1 MPSQSKPDTRL
12 GFIRALALL
21 TAGIVAVK
29 LLQAS
34 LSGWDTVAASYQTV
48 TLIDN
53 ILMPMVIAAISALT
67 VWVNL
72 ASHSPVKRRCAFIA
86 GVIVGCVVAAWE
98 LILQQSIGALNVTLG
113 TTSSFVFSV
122 LSLCGAAIPP
132 VGWMLW
138 LALNAEHTLAM
149 PGKAQGATEPEF
161 RPHVLVLAGMAALLG
176 FFAVAGL
183 TTTLIWSQ
191 ERSRIERHAD
201 LINLSGRQRMLSQQ
215 IARYAALIERQ
226 PHDYIE
232 GMESVLSHMRLDAM
246 RLDALISSLPPVE
259 TADSEHMAQV
269 LPTMSDLRHALWRES
284 EQYLAKVAG
293 RDALQSS
300 DAHQVQSIADELTDV
315 MERVVSTL
323 GTSANKRMLE
333 TTQKVT
339 RFGILLI
346 IMLVIGTLNIVLP
359 VAWVVYYQHRRLDAY
374 ARMLV
379 EMREQAQRTL
389 SQLLAYQSALSK
401 KAIIS
406 VTDPRGNIQEV
417 NDLFCQVSLYSRDEL
432 IGQNHRIINSGHHPP
447 EFFRDMWNAIRS
459 GKVWTSDI
467 CNRAKDGTIHW
478 VDTTIVPIFD
488 RHDRINQYLS
498 VRYDITARRYEQEAL
513 RESEIHLK
521 RAQAVAKVGSWS
533 LDLTTSQLRWSDE
546 TYRIF
551 GLPAGTPLNYEVF
564 LAQVHPDDRSHVDQ
578 AWHQALKGGDY
589 NVEHRVTVDGE
600 LRYVCEK
607 ADIEFDS
614 TGRALRAVGTVH
626 DITEQKSAEARLL
639 WQAQYD
645 TLTELPNR
653 RLFQDR
659 LEHSLNSRRR
669 DGRTGAV
676 LMIDLDHFKNVNDSL
691 GHKAGDDI
699 LMAAAKRLRECVRN
713 EDTVARFGGDE
724 FLVLLD
730 EIEPDHASRVADKI
744 QKALVRPFEVE
755 QRELHLGSSI
765 GICIF
770 PSDGETVDEIL
781 LFADA
786 AMYAAKH
793 AGRKAVCFYSP
804 AINEKLQEKVSLVEE
819 LHTALVENQLGLEFQ
834 PIVNLRSNV
843 LGKCEALIRWH
854 HPTRGVLNPGQFIP
868 VAETYGLM
876 PEIEG
881 LVIENVVRQSDR
893 WKREGIDVQIS
904 VNISAEYLRSDQQV
918 ACLASLLQRQR
929 ADNTKFILEI
939 TESHLMHDEG
949 AQFARVA
956 RLVEAGAE
964 IAIDDFGTGY
974 SSLSYLTRLPA
985 KYLKIDRSFITNL
998 SSPLQQRLVRSVIG
1012 IAHDVGMRV
1021 VAEGVETK
1029 DQLDLLLEYECDYAQ
1044 GYLFAKPLSA
1054 SDFSQYFRS
1063 FASGLLHQRLAK
1075 LA

>member
-1 MPSQSKPDTRL
+1 MPDHSKPGTRL
-12 GFIRALALL
+12 VFIRALALL

-29 LLQAS
+29 LLQAA
-34 LSGWDTVAASYQTV
+34 LSDWAGAGASYPTT
-48 TLIDN
+48 TLIGN
-53 ILMPMVIAAISALT
+53 MLMPMVIAAISALT

-72 ASHSPVKRRCAFIA
+72 ASHSPVKRRCAFTA
-86 GVIVGCVVAAWE
+86 GILVGCVVAAWE
-98 LILQQSIGALNVTLG
+98 LILQQSVGALDVALG

-138 LALNAEHTLAM
+138 LALNAEHSLAT
-149 PGKAQGATEPEF
+149 PDNAQGAIEPEF

-176 FFAVAGL
+176 FFIFAGL

-191 ERSRIERHAD
+191 ERSKIEHHAD

-215 IARYAALIERQ
+215 IARYAALIDRQ
-226 PHDYIE
+226 PHDYVE
-232 GMESVLSHMRLDAM
+232 GMENVLSHMRLDAT
-246 RLDALISSLPPVE
+246 RLDALISSLPLVE
-259 TADSEHMAQV
+259 KADTEHMARA
-269 LPTMSDLRHALWRES
+269 LRAMRDLRPALWRES
-284 EQYLAKVAG
+284 EQYLSKTAG
-293 RDALQSS
+293 REKLQGSE
-300 DAHQVQSIADELTDV
+300 AHLVQSIADEFTDA
-315 MERVVSTL
+315 MEHVVAVL
-323 GTSANKRMLE
+323 GASANERMME

-339 RFGILLI
+339 RFGVLLI
-346 IMLVIGTLNIVLP
+346 IMLVIGTLNVVLP
-359 VAWVVYYQHRRLDAY
+359 VAWVVYHQHRRLDAH
-374 ARMLV
+374 ARKLV
-379 EMREQAQRTL
+379 ETREEAQRTL
-389 SQLLAYQSALSK
+389 SRLLAYQSALSQ

-406 VTDPRGNIQEV
+406 VTDRHGNIQEV
-417 NDLFCQVSLYSRDEL
+417 NDLFCQVSQYSRDEL
-432 IGQNHRIINSGHHPP
+432 IGQKHRIINSGYHPP
-447 EFFRDMWNAIRS
+447 EFFREMWSAIR
-459 GKVWTSDI
+459 GGGVWTNDV
-467 CNRAKDGTIHW
+467 CNRAKDGTIYW
-478 VDTTIVPIFD
+478 IDTTIVPIFD

-498 VRYDITARRYEQEAL
+498 VRYDVTARRYEQEAL

-533 LDLTTSQLRWSDE
+533 LNLTTSQLRWSDE

-551 GLPAGTPLNYEVF
+551 GMPAGVPLSYDVF
-564 LAQVHPDDRSHVDQ
+564 LAQVHPDDRFHVDH
-578 AWHQALKGGDY
+578 AWRQALKGEDY
-589 NVEHRVTVDGE
+589 NIEHRVTVDGE

-614 TGRALRAVGTVH
+614 TGRALRAVGTVQ

-659 LEHSLNSRRR
+659 LEHSLNGRKR

-699 LMAAAKRLRECVRN
+699 LVAAAKRLKECVRA

-730 EIEPDHASRVADKI
+730 EIEADHAGRVAEKI

-804 AINEKLQEKVSLVEE
+804 SINEKLQEKVSLVEE
-819 LHTALVENQLGLEFQ
+819 LHTALVENQLGLVFQ
-834 PIVNLRSNV
+834 PIVDLRSDV

-854 HPTRGVLNPGQFIP
+854 HPTKGVLNPGQFIP

-893 WKREGIDVQIS
+893 WKNEGIEVQIS
-904 VNISAEYLRSDQQV
+904 INISAEYLRSDEQV
-918 ACLASLLQRQR
+918 ACLIGVLQKHR
-929 ADNTKFILEI
+929 ANNTKFILEI
-939 TESHLMHDEG
+939 TESHLMRDEG

-985 KYLKIDRSFITNL
+985 KYLKIDRSFIVNL
-998 SSPLQQRLVRSVIG
+998 NSPLQQRLVRSVIG

-1054 SDFSQYFRS
+1054 ADFSQYFKC
-1063 FASGLLHQRLAK
+1063 FAGSLIQRRLAR

>member
-1 MPSQSKPDTRL
+1 V
-12 GFIRALALL
+12 FIRALALL

-29 LLQAS
+29 LLQAP
-34 LSGWDTVAASYQTV
+34 LSHWAGTEAFYGTA

-53 ILMPMVIAAISALT
+53 VLTPIAIAAVSALT
-67 VWVNL
+67 VWVSL
-72 ASHSPVKRRCAFIA
+72 ASHAPVKRRCAFIA
-86 GVIVGCVVAAWE
+86 GILAGGVVVAWE
-98 LILQQSIGALNVTLG
+98 LILRQSVGALDVTLG
-113 TTSSFVFSV
+113 ATSSFIFSV

-138 LALNAEHTLAM
+138 LGLNAGEPLAVSDN
-149 PGKAQGATEPEF
+149 AQGAIEPEF
-161 RPHVLVLAGMAALLG
+161 RPHTLVLAGMAALLG

-183 TTTLIWSQ
+183 TTTLIWSD
-191 ERSRIERHAD
+191 ERSKIERYAD

-226 PHDYIE
+226 PHDYIYR
-232 GMESVLSHMRLDAM
+232 MENALSHMRLDAA
-246 RLDALISSLPPVE
+246 RLDGLIVSPSFAENADTDQRSQALQAMI
-259 TADSEHMAQV
+259 
-269 LPTMSDLRHALWRES
+269 DLRRVFQDEAERYLTQVEGREKPES
-284 EQYLAKVAG
+284 SRVY
-293 RDALQSS
+293 RIQS
-300 DAHQVQSIADELTDV
+300 VADEYTDA
-315 MERVVSTL
+315 MEGVTFILGQST
-323 GTSANKRMLE
+323 NERMLE

-346 IMLVIGTLNIVLP
+346 IMLVIGTLNVVLP
-359 VAWVVYYQHRRLDAY
+359 VAWVVYHQHRRLDAH

-379 EMREQAQRTL
+379 ETREKAQRTL
-389 SQLLAYQSALSK
+389 SKLLAFQSALSQ

-406 VTDPRGNIQEV
+406 VTDRHGNIEEV
-417 NDLFCQVSLYSRDEL
+417 NDLFCRVSQYGRDEL
-432 IGQNHRIINSGHHPP
+432 IGQNHRIINSGYHPP
-447 EFFRDMWNAIRS
+447 GFFPEMWSAIGGGR
-459 GKVWTSDI
+459 VWTNDV
-467 CNRAKDGTIHW
+467 CNRAKDGTIYW

-488 RHDRINQYLS
+488 RDGQINQYLS
-498 VRYDITARRYEQEAL
+498 VRYDVTARRYEQEAL

-533 LDLTTSQLRWSDE
+533 LDLPTNQLRWSDE

-551 GLPAGTPLNYEVF
+551 GMPAGAPLSYEVF
-564 LAQVHPDDRSHVDQ
+564 LAQVYPDDRLEVDK
-578 AWHQALKGGDY
+578 AWRQALKGGEY
-589 NVEHRVTVDGE
+589 NVEHRVTVYGE
-600 LRYVCEK
+600 RRYVCEK

-614 TGRALRAVGTVH
+614 SGRALRAIGTVH
-626 DITEQKSAEARLL
+626 DITGQKSAEARLL

-659 LEHSLNSRRR
+659 LEHSLNSRKR

-699 LMAAAKRLRECVRN
+699 LVAAARRLKECVRA

-730 EIEPDHASRVADKI
+730 NIEAEYASLVAEKI
-744 QKALVRPFEVE
+744 QRALVRPFEIE

-765 GICIF
+765 GICMF
-770 PSDGETVDEIL
+770 PTDGETVDEIL

-793 AGRKAVCFYSP
+793 AGRKSVCFYSP
-804 AINEKLQEKVSLVEE
+804 SINEKLQEKVSLVEE
-819 LHTALVENQLGLEFQ
+819 LHTALAENQLGLVFQ
-834 PIVNLRSNV
+834 PIVDLRSDV
-843 LGKCEALIRWH
+843 LGKCEALIRWN
-854 HPTRGVLNPGQFIP
+854 HPTKGVLNPGQFIP
-868 VAETYGLM
+868 VAEAYGLM
-876 PEIEG
+876 PEIENW
-881 LVIENVVRQSDR
+881 VIEGVVRQSDR
-893 WKREGIDVQIS
+893 WKSERIQAQIS
-904 VNISAEYLRSDQQV
+904 INISAEYLRSEQQV
-918 ACLASLLQRQR
+918 AHLIAVLQNSI
-929 ADNTKFILEI
+929 DTKFILEI

-956 RLVEAGAE
+956 RLIEAGAE

-985 KYLKIDRSFITNL
+985 KYLKIDRSFIVNL
-998 SSPLQQRLVRSVIG
+998 KSPLQRRLVRSVIG

-1029 DQLDLLLEYECDYAQ
+1029 DQLDLLLEYDCDYAQ
-1044 GYLFAKPLSA
+1044 GYLFARPLGA
-1054 SDFSQYFRS
+1054 AGFSQYFRS
-1063 FASGLLHQRLAK
+1063 YSSGLIQQESASS
-1075 LA
+1075 A

>member
-1 MPSQSKPDTRL
+1 M
-12 GFIRALALL
+12 FIRALALL
-21 TAGIVAVK
+21 AVGIVAVK
-29 LLQAS
+29 TLQAP
-34 LSGWDTVAASYQTV
+34 LSDWAGTVAPYGIA

-53 ILMPMVIAAISALT
+53 VLMPIAIAVISALT
-67 VWVNL
+67 IWVSL
-72 ASHSPVKRRCAFIA
+72 ASHAPVKRRAFIA
-86 GVIVGCVVAAWE
+86 GVLVGCVVAAWE
-98 LILQQSIGALNVTLG
+98 LILRQSVGALDGTLG
-113 TTSSFVFSV
+113 PTSSFIFSV

-132 VGWMLW
+132 VAWMLW
-138 LALNAEHTLAM
+138 LALNAEDSLAV
-149 PGKAQGATEPEF
+149 PNNAQGAVGPEF

-183 TTTLIWSQ
+183 ATTLTWSQ
-191 ERSRIERHAD
+191 ERSKIERHAD
-201 LINLSGRQRMLSQQ
+201 LINLSGRQRMFSQQ
-215 IARYAALIERQ
+215 IARYAALIEHQ

-232 GMESVLSHMRLDAM
+232 GMENVLSHMRLDAT
-246 RLDALISSLPPVE
+246 RLDALVSSLPPVE
-259 TADSEHMAQV
+259 GTAADDMAQA
-269 LPTMSDLRHALWRES
+269 LRAMADLRSTLWRES
-284 EQYLAKVAG
+284 EQYLASVAG
-293 RDALQSS
+293 RQPLQSS
-300 DAHQVQSIADELTDV
+300 NTHRVQSAADEFTDV
-315 MERVVSTL
+315 MERVVSVL
-323 GTSANKRMLE
+323 GASANNRMLE

-339 RFGILLI
+339 SFGILLI
-346 IMLVIGTLNIVLP
+346 IMLVIGTLNVVLP
-359 VAWVVYYQHRRLDAY
+359 VAWVVHHQHRRLDAH
-374 ARMLV
+374 AQMLI
-379 EMREQAQRTL
+379 ETREKAQRTL
-389 SQLLAYQSALSK
+389 SKLLAFQSALSQ

-406 VTDPRGNIQEV
+406 VTDRHGNIEEV
-417 NDLFCQVSLYSRDEL
+417 NDLFCRVSQYSRQEL
-432 IGQNHRIINSGHHPP
+432 IGQNHRIINSGYHPP
-447 EFFRDMWNAIRS
+447 EFFPEMWRAIR
-459 GKVWTSDI
+459 GGRVWTNDV
-467 CNRAKDGTIHW
+467 CNRAKDGTIYW
-478 VDTTIVPIFD
+478 VDTTVVPIFD
-488 RHDRINQYLS
+488 RDGQINQYLS
-498 VRYDITARRYEQEAL
+498 VRYDVTARRYEQEAL
-513 RESEIHLK
+513 RESEIYLK

-533 LDLTTSQLRWSDE
+533 LDLTTNQLRWSDE

-551 GLPAGTPLNYEVF
+551 GMQVGAPLSYDVF
-564 LAQVHPDDRSHVDQ
+564 LAQVHPDDRSQVDE
-578 AWHQALKGGDY
+578 AWRLALKGGDY
-589 NVEHRVTVDGE
+589 NIEHRISVGGE

-614 TGRALRAVGTVH
+614 SGRALRAIGTVH

-659 LEHSLNSRRR
+659 LEHSLNSRKR

-699 LMAAAKRLRECVRN
+699 LVAAARRLKECVRA

-730 EIEPDHASRVADKI
+730 NIEAEHASLVAEKI

-770 PSDGETVDEIL
+770 PTDGETVDEIL

-804 AINEKLQEKVSLVEE
+804 SINEKLQEKVSLVEE
-819 LHTALVENQLGLEFQ
+819 LHAALVENQLGLVFQ
-834 PIVNLRSNV
+834 PIVDLRSNV

-854 HPTRGVLNPGQFIP
+854 HPTKGVLNPGQFIP

-876 PEIEG
+876 PEIEA
-881 LVIENVVRQSDR
+881 LVIESVVRQSEQ
-893 WKREGIDVQIS
+893 WKSEGIQVQIS
-904 VNISAEYLRSDQQV
+904 INISAEYLRSDEQV
-918 ACLASLLQRQR
+918 ACLTDLLQKHQV
-929 ADNTKFILEI
+929 NNSKFILEI
-939 TESHLMHDEG
+939 TESHLMRDEG

-985 KYLKIDRSFITNL
+985 KYLKIDRSFIVNL
-998 SSPLQQRLVRSVIG
+998 NSPLQQRLVRSVIG
-1012 IAHDVGMRV
+1012 IAHDVGMQV

-1029 DQLDLLLEYECDYAQ
+1029 EQLDLLLEYECDYAQ
-1044 GYLFAKPLSA
+1044 GYLFARPLGA
-1054 SDFSQYFRS
+1054 ADFSQYFKS
-1063 FASGLLHQRLAK
+1063 FAGGLIQQGSARSARS
-1075 LA
+1075 A